1 MKKEKLILST
11 LALLSLVSCGKKEE
25 TKDIII
31 EPTVQEAPKT
41 VGTQQM
47 EEMDFEQVVQW
58 IGADYKVI
66 VHRAADESLPKATDE
81 TGVKYYDNKINIRIV
96 RSDGSE
102 FFNRTFSKSDFSA
115 QLDDKTRKNGALL
128 GLMYSKTEGNNII
141 FEGSVGSPDQVSEDF
156 IPVVVKLNRMGS
168 LSISRG
174 TIIDT
179 NVDDGV

>member
-31 EPTVQEAPKT
+31 EPTVQEAPKS

-58 IGADYKVI
+58 IGADYKVF

-115 QLDDKTRKNGALL
+115 QLDDKTRKSGALL
-128 GLMYSKTEGNNII
+128 GLMFSKTEGNDII

-168 LSISRG
+168 LSRSRG

-179 NVDDGV
+179 DVDDGV

>member
-1 MKKEKLILST
+1 MKKEKLLLSA

-41 VGTQQM
+41 VGTQQL
-47 EEMDFEQVVQW
+47 EEMNFEQVVQW

-115 QLDDKTRKNGALL
+115 QLDEKTRKNGALL
-128 GLMYSKTEGNNII
+128 GLMFSKTEGNDII
-141 FEGSVGSPDQVSEDF
+141 FEGSVGSPDQVSDDF
-156 IPVVVKLNRMGS
+156 IPVVVKLNRMGN

-179 NVDDGV
+179 DADYDV